1 MYNQPETL
9 GPITDYQLAYI
20 AAATSARKSRP
31 GAMDFAK
38 VDSEIRGGL
47 KNEKVRLS
55 GAWKNRQ
62 WFEGNIKPFLSAMAM
77 ELGLREGTVRTTN
90 IMKSWIDILTK
101 YLYAGGP
108 ERTVPDNPELSEY
121 LAKSYAASNFD
132 SVMTQA
138 CQYAIVSGV
147 AAIQI
152 EINEAETDEETT
164 SFLTMARPAVSHRVW
179 PADQFVVWVH
189 PDKPLLP
196 WCVAIID
203 YYDNRRRLRAW
214 TSEKLVTYETKKY
227 NADNPWDGNSYN
239 LVSEEKNFLGVVP
252 FAFVWHEQP
261 TSEFWTP
268 SPGDSMQMFQE
279 ALTARLWKQND
290 DILYQRP
297 ILQGRNL
304 RSDVKIPDKYQAGDL
319 IRMAPVMDQLGDGPE
334 PTIEY
339 AYCDLSY
346 LQLDREQLDYDM
358 TMYADSIGIPE
369 AAWRL
374 KGQSAASGV
383 AIVSEQL
390 PVIEAAE
397 RRQLVLQRYERD
409 VAMVTLVVAN
419 AYLGGVPMIDTAM
432 NADFDLAINWGSVVK
447 SRPGSENDQHL
458 QFLLINGLE
467 SKAGVLA
474 DLHGITLDQ
483 AREKLAQ
490 IQEDTTVEAEHAKS
504 IQDISQPPDEMMGGG
519 FGGDQSGANLSGA
532 GAKEDEEGDEE

>member
-1 MYNQPETL
+1 
-9 GPITDYQLAYI
+9 
-20 AAATSARKSRP
+20 
-31 GAMDFAK
+31 
-38 VDSEIRGGL
+38 
-47 KNEKVRLS
+47 
-55 GAWKNRQ
+55 
-62 WFEGNIKPFLSAMAM
+62 
-77 ELGLREGTVRTTN
+77 
-90 IMKSWIDILTK
+90 
-101 YLYAGGP
+101 
-108 ERTVPDNPELSEY
+108 
-121 LAKSYAASNFD
+121 
-132 SVMTQA
+132 
-138 CQYAIVSGV
+138 
-147 AAIQI
+147 
-152 EINEAETDEETT
+152 
-164 SFLTMARPAVSHRVW
+164 
-179 PADQFVVWVH
+179 
-189 PDKPLLP
+189 
-196 WCVAIID
+196 
-203 YYDNRRRLRAW
+203 
-214 TSEKLVTYETKKY
+214 
-227 NADNPWDGNSYN
+227 
-239 LVSEEKNFLGVVP
+239 
-252 FAFVWHEQP
+252 
-261 TSEFWTP
+261 
-268 SPGDSMQMFQE
+268 MQMFQE

-304 RSDVKIPDKYQAGDL
+304 RSDVKIPDKYQAGDM

-346 LQLDREQLDYDM
+346 LQLDREQLEYDM

-432 NADFDLAINWGSVVK
+432 GEDFDLAINWGSIVK
-447 SRPGSENDQHL
+447 SRPGAENDQHL

-490 IQEDTTVEAEHAKS
+490 IQEDVTAEAEHAKT
-504 IQDISQPPDEMMGGG
+504 IQDITQPVEMISGDPAAQEETTDEPKGE
-519 FGGDQSGANLSGA
+519 QL
-532 GAKEDEEGDEE
+532 

>member
-9 GPITDYQLAYI
+9 GPITDYQLASI
-20 AAATSARKSRP
+20 AAATSARKARP
-31 GAMDFAK
+31 GAMDFTK
-38 VDSEIRGGL
+38 VDSEIRNGL

-55 GAWKNRQ
+55 NAWKNRQ

-108 ERTVPDNPELSEY
+108 ERSVPDNPELSEY
-121 LAKSYAASNFD
+121 LAKAYAASNFD

-203 YYDNRRRLRAW
+203 FYDNRRRLRAW
-214 TSEKLVTYETKKY
+214 TSEKFVTYETKKY

-261 TSEFWTP
+261 TSEFWTS

-346 LQLDREQLDYDM
+346 LQLDREQLEYDM

-432 NADFDLAINWGSVVK
+432 GEDFDLAINWGNVVK

-490 IQEDTTVEAEHAKS
+490 IQQDATAEAEHAKS
-504 IQDISQPPDEMMGGG
+504 IQDITQPPELMGG
-519 FGGDQSGANLSGA
+519 DPAVQEET
-532 GAKEDEEGDEE
+532 KDEPKGEQP